1 MTEQTAVPTIA
12 VEMSVEDWEMVRHI
26 VIMHLGDEQRR
37 AEPEDRADIRATSR
51 RVWSAITSAIGEA
64 R

>member
-1 MTEQTAVPTIA
+1 MTEQTAVPTVA

-26 VIMHLGDEQRR
+26 VIAQLGDEQRR
-37 AEPEDRADIRATSR
+37 AEPEDRAEIRAASR
-51 RVWSAITSAIGEA
+51 RVWDAITSVIRES